1 MPNNKS
7 GSILTPLMV
16 KVILALAVL
25 SLVIG
30 IIVYYGGKEEEIK
43 TPDTPPQLPV
53 PNQPPA
59 APPGGQ
65 PPAQPPAQPDPVRDY
80 IIKNLPVKLV
90 TTFPKSFVLNNSG
103 LVAVDSTVTNDT
115 SIDPNKFNTQLPAM
129 AQAIISG
136 SDCISKYSGDLSV
149 FDACISYLGWMCDR
163 NSAIYQVYSS
173 TQQTNTLP
181 NPWKVYGFD
190 CTLVQK

>member
-1 MPNNKS
+1 MSNNKS
-7 GSILTPLMV
+7 GSILRNVLIAAFV
-16 KVILALAVL
+16 LVVIVL
-25 SLVIG
+25 VFR
-30 IIVYYGGKEEEIK
+30 YNNNN
-43 TPDTPPQLPV
+43 DTPST
-53 PNQPPA
+53 PNIPSTNIPNTNI
-59 APPGGQ
+59 PNTNIPNTTNTNTT
-65 PPAQPPAQPDPVRDY
+65 QPDPVRDY

-90 TTFPKSFVLNNSG
+90 STFPKSFVLNNSG
-103 LVAVDSTVTNDT
+103 LVAIDSTVTNVT
-115 SIDPNKFNTQLPAM
+115 SIEPDKFNTQLSAM

-149 FDACISYLGWMCDR
+149 FDACISYMGWMCDR
-163 NSAIYQVYSS
+163 DSAIYQVYSS